1 MNDDEVTL
9 ELDFDHDDSNL
20 PALAKTPKRTRR
32 SPSGAAKR
40 TPLWDDDGVA
50 ALFRLRYKSELSARF
65 YSKNN
70 ADKKT
75 AYVMLAAELS
85 VATEKEYSVAQ
96 VQDKFAKMKSAWSLS
111 KPSNAIET
119 GNAPSAPLPP
129 HYDVMLEY
137 WSDKKGY
144 QRESLMSTDENEI
157 VNHINVKQESGSE
170 CEEEMLRSRKKKKSN
185 PSKSKSHSEA
195 LEAGFMA
202 IKEGLIHL
210 GSSLSAAPSP
220 QPTPPT
226 GATLDDVLQA
236 IQGQSQTIAQLVAHL
251 IAQKEK

>member
-9 ELDFDHDDSNL
+9 ELDFDHD
-20 PALAKTPKRTRR
+20 ALAKTPKC
-32 SPSGAAKR
+32 

-50 ALFRLRYKSELSARF
+50 ALFRLRYKFQLSARF

-70 ADKKT
+70 ANKKT

-96 VQDKFAKMKSAWSLS
+96 VQDKSQ
-111 KPSNAIET
+111 E
-119 GNAPSAPLPP
+119 
-129 HYDVMLEY
+129 
-137 WSDKKGY
+137 KK
-144 QRESLMSTDENEI
+144 T
-157 VNHINVKQESGSE
+157 
-170 CEEEMLRSRKKKKSN
+170 N

-195 LEAGFMA
+195 LEAVFMV
-202 IKEGLIHL
+202 IKDGLIHL
-210 GSSLSAAPSP
+210 GSSLSAAPNP

-236 IQGQSQTIAQLVAHL
+236 IQSQTIAQLVAHL
-251 IAQKEK
+251 NAQKEK